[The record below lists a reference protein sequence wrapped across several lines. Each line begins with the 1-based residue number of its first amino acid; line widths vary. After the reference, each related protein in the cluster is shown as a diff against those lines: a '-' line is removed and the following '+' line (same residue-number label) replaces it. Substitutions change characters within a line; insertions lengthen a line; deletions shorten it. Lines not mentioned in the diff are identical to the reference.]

1 MEPSRKTIAPFRARE
16 SMCEYTDMHPFV
28 RDLYNVA
35 VRLYCG
41 FMKSGNGQGYDS
53 EILRLFNE
61 SFMHSTQAMAAGK
74 SGKILRLIPGL
85 YVVNSQ
91 SRKWLE
97 KRIVFDTAR
106 SVLSVCADT
115 HDSAAPLWLLPVMN
129 LVARCF
135 DNDDYGGVI
144 KKYKDTVTRLD
155 VNGIGITGTESMDLL
170 AVKDARIA
178 QLNSRI
184 NELDGLL
191 EEKGKYIDQLEQ
203 SVSIES
209 TRASRQVT
217 VHCEHYVETET
228 VNNTVVTKAKEEEK

>member
-16 SMCEYTDMHPFV
+16 SMCEYTEMHPFV
-28 RDLYNVA
+28 RDLYVVA
-35 VRLYCG
+35 DRLYRG

-61 SFMHSTQAMAAGK
+61 SFMHCTQAIATGK

-85 YVVNSQ
+85 YVVNSK

-97 KRIVFDTAR
+97 KRIVFDTVR

-135 DNDDYGGVI
+135 DNDEYGGVI
-144 KKYKDTVTRLD
+144 KKYKDTVTGRLD
-155 VNGIGITGTESMDLL
+155 VNGIGISGTESMDQL
-170 AVKDARIA
+170 AVKDAQIA

-203 SVSIES
+203 SVSIERA
-209 TRASRQVT
+209 RASRQVT

-228 VNNTVVTKAKEEEK
+228 VNNTVVTKAKEE